1 MKALKFI
8 DWRLLV
14 PTGVAFIIVAL
25 SAFAPA
31 LLGVVLG
38 AGFSNAL
45 VNISFSMIAAF
56 VFYLVVDVARRKREA
71 TAIAPLVSAQIRQ
84 LKGSVLSVCRE
95 AARIV
100 GTPLSADWQF
110 NRDDVD
116 PIFKKVGLFADAAM
130 VDPAGQ
136 RQSFLSFLIYH
147 AQRSDSFLENLVQIS
162 PFLGAEAATYIA
174 KIQLDGY
181 LMQMKMLLPIY
192 QNLRK
197 DSKADFI
204 GNDIAKHYDA
214 ILKLEDWACRNGV
227 L

>member
-1 MKALKFI
+1 M
-8 DWRLLV
+8 
-14 PTGVAFIIVAL
+14 
-25 SAFAPA
+25 
-31 LLGVVLG
+31 
-38 AGFSNAL
+38 
-45 VNISFSMIAAF
+45 
-56 VFYLVVDVARRKREA
+56 
-71 TAIAPLVSAQIRQ
+71 
-84 LKGSVLSVCRE
+84 
-95 AARIV
+95 
-100 GTPLSADWQF
+100 
-110 NRDDVD
+110 
-116 PIFKKVGLFADAAM
+116 
-130 VDPAGQ
+130 
-136 RQSFLSFLIYH
+136 IYH